1 MKVCV
6 TNVATRAGT
15 VRGVDLGDVLV
26 WQGIPYAA
34 PPVGE
39 LRLRPPQPPVPWQGV
54 REATAPGN
62 AALQPVL
69 PGMPAPAMDEDCLYV
84 NVAAPPPDGRL
95 RPVLVWVHGGGYLTG
110 SGVDMYG
117 DGQDFVRSHDLVVVS
132 FNYRLGSLGFLD
144 IGGSS
149 GVSGLLDQ
157 IQALRWVRE
166 NIAAFG
172 GDPKRVTLYG
182 LSAGAKSVA
191 NLLATPLTRGLIH
204 RAASSSGGGDHV
216 ATAAQAKAV
225 AGRFLRE
232 LGVGADRVREV
243 PAAEMV
249 AAQDAIATGVRA
261 LWIWRPVIDGTVL
274 SGRPIDA
281 IAAGAAAGVP
291 LLAQTCGNEGGT
303 FQMMDGSTAAQAPR
317 VLAELFGAG
326 EADTMLA
333 AYRESRP
340 ELDDTA
346 LGLAVLGDERYGIP
360 TTRLAEAQARHA
372 PVWRSRYDGPF
383 AGVPATTHLGGLLRG
398 GHGADGPMIWRSVP
412 LTEAAD
418 RALSAEL
425 HDTWGR
431 FARGDTPGWAPYD
444 TVERQTMIFDSG
456 RSRVEPDP
464 RPIERRAWDGRT
476 WPSGTWWHLDGLT

>member
-1 MKVCV
+1 MTLVE
-6 TNVATRAGT
+6 TRAGT

-34 PPVGE
+34 PPVGK
-39 LRLRPPQPPVPWQGV
+39 LRLRPPQPPAPWQGV

-62 AALQPVL
+62 AAMQSVL
-69 PGMPAPAMDEDCLYV
+69 PGLPAPAMDEDCLYA

-95 RPVLVWVHGGGYLTG
+95 RPVLVWIHGGGYLTG
-110 SGVDMYG
+110 SGTDMYG
-117 DGQDFVRSHDLVVVS
+117 DGALFARTHDLVVVS

-144 IGGSS
+144 IGDSS

-157 IQALRWVRE
+157 VQALRWVRE

-216 ATAAQAKAV
+216 ATPAQAKAV
-225 AGRFLRE
+225 TVRFLRE
-232 LGVGADRVREV
+232 LGVSADRVREV
-243 PAAEMV
+243 PAAEML
-249 AAQDAIATGVRA
+249 AAQDAIATGAKA

-281 IAAGAAAGVP
+281 IAAGAAAGIP

-303 FQMMDGSTAAQAPR
+303 FQMLDASTAAQAPR
-317 VLAELFGAG
+317 VLAELFGTA
-326 EADTMLA
+326 EADTILA

-346 LGLAVLGDERYGIP
+346 LGLAVLSDERYGIP

-372 PVWRSRYDGPF
+372 PVWRSCYDGPF
-383 AGVPATTHLGGLLRG
+383 PGVPATTPLGRLLRG
-398 GHGADGPMIWRSVP
+398 GHSADGPMIWQSTP
-412 LTEAAD
+412 LTEPAD

-425 HDTWGR
+425 HDTWGH
-431 FARGDTPGWAPYD
+431 FARGAAPSWAPYD
-444 TVERQTMIFDSG
+444 TEHRQTMIFDAG
-456 RSRVEPDP
+456 QSRVEPDP
-464 RPIERRAWDGRT
+464 RPLERRAWNGRT

>member
-1 MKVCV
+1 MKVGV
-6 TNVATRAGT
+6 TLVATRAGA

-39 LRLRPPQPPVPWQGV
+39 LRLRPPQPAVPWQGV

-62 AALQPVL
+62 AAMQSVL
-69 PGMPAPAMDEDCLYV
+69 PGLPAPVMDEDCLYA

-117 DGQDFVRSHDLVVVS
+117 DGRLFARTHDLVVVS

-144 IGGSS
+144 IGDSS

-216 ATAAQAKAV
+216 ATPAQAKAV
-225 AGRFLRE
+225 TVRFLRE
-232 LGVGADRVREV
+232 LGVSADRVREV
-243 PAAEMV
+243 PAAEML
-249 AAQDAIATGVRA
+249 AAQDAIATGAKA

-281 IAAGAAAGVP
+281 IAAGAAAGSRCSRRP
-291 LLAQTCGNEGGT
+291 AGT
-303 FQMMDGSTAAQAPR
+303 RAAPSKCWTAVRPR
-317 VLAELFGAG
+317 RRRGCWPNCSA
-326 EADTMLA
+326 
-333 AYRESRP
+333 
-340 ELDDTA
+340 
-346 LGLAVLGDERYGIP
+346 
-360 TTRLAEAQARHA
+360 
-372 PVWRSRYDGPF
+372 RSRRTRCWPPTARADPSSTTPRSAWPSWLTNGTASPRP
-383 AGVPATTHLGGLLRG
+383 GWPKRRRDMRRCGDPATTVPFRG
-398 GHGADGPMIWRSVP
+398 YPP
-412 LTEAAD
+412 
-418 RALSAEL
+418 
-425 HDTWGR
+425 
-431 FARGDTPGWAPYD
+431 
-444 TVERQTMIFDSG
+444 
-456 RSRVEPDP
+456 
-464 RPIERRAWDGRT
+464 
-476 WPSGTWWHLDGLT
+476 